1 MRTDHIAAS
10 VRMAD
15 KIRLF
20 RVMLNNPEYGTITS
34 DLSSAIWKME
44 KELIDSIHT
53 SAVTAPSDNYP
64 YWSTA
69 VYVKEG
75 DKQKR
80 KYIRSKSH
88 TGLYEKLYDH
98 YFGVGTLNQIHA
110 LWADHRRQFE
120 NLAPETNL
128 RETQRWNKYLQ
139 DTDLG
144 QMRINDIDNFMIEDH
159 VYSLIKKFSLKEKEL
174 NEIKFLL
181 RKTFHFAV
189 RSKVITKNP
198 MDYVEINKTGCA
210 PATPRLSASRI
221 YMPDEVARM
230 DAEITQELIDIPWNT
245 TALAIR
251 LLFLLGLRIGEVV
264 ALRLSDIDQEEETI
278 HIQREEQKGEAGKP
292 TVVEH
297 TKKKSI
303 YGNRILPLGK
313 KGMDL
318 IREVLEINE
327 KNSFKDEDYLFLGE
341 TGKRITSRA
350 VDNRIRKLCRRA
362 GIEPA
367 KSAHDIR
374 RTVATRLY
382 RNTHDVE
389 LVRQFLGHS
398 DVQTTWGYIVNID
411 AEKEDRRRI
420 VEALQG
426 DPGTHIVD
434 FTVYRMKGSSKGRKG
449 GKKGRLVTG

>member
-1 MRTDHIAAS
+1 MSGNTRQNEI
-10 VRMAD
+10 AD

-34 DLSSAIWKME
+34 DLSSSIWKME

-64 YWSTA
+64 FWSTA

-80 KYIRSKSH
+80 KYIRSK
-88 TGLYEKLYDH
+88 TQAGLYEKLYTH
-98 YFGVGTLNQIHA
+98 FFGVGTLDQIHA

-120 NLAPETNL
+120 NLAPETIL
-128 RETQRWNKYLQ
+128 REKQRWNKYFQ

-159 VYSLIKKFSLKEKEL
+159 VYSLIRKFSLKEKEL
-174 NEIKFLL
+174 NEIRFLL

-198 MDYVEINKTGCA
+198 MDDVEINKTGCA
-210 PATPRLSASRI
+210 PATPRLSKSRI
-221 YMPDEVARM
+221 YLSDEITRM
-230 DAEITQELIDIPWNT
+230 DAEITRELQDIPWNT

-251 LLFLLGLRIGEVV
+251 LLFLLGLRIGELVV
-264 ALRLSDIDQEEETI
+264 LRRSDIDPDEETI
-278 HIQREEQKGEAGKP
+278 HIQREERTGEDGKP
-292 TVVEH
+292 AVVEH

-303 YGNRILPLGK
+303 YGNRILPLGP
-313 KGMDL
+313 KGMEL

-327 KNSFKDEDYLFLGE
+327 KNSFKDGDYLFLGE
-341 TGKRITSRA
+341 KGKRITSRA
-350 VDNRIRKLCRRA
+350 VDNRIRKLCTRA

-374 RTVATRLY
+374 RTVATILY
-382 RNTHDVE
+382 RKTHDVE

-398 DVQTTWGYIVNID
+398 DVDTTWGYIVNID
-411 AEKEDRRRI
+411 EEKKDRRKI

-426 DPGTHIVD
+426 SSEANIVD
-434 FTVYRMKGSSKGRKG
+434 FTTYRRKGSSKGRKE
-449 GKKGRLVTG
+449 GKNGRLVTG

>member
-1 MRTDHIAAS
+1 MQEGGDCTMSGNTRQNEIS
-10 VRMAD
+10 D

-20 RVMLNNPEYGTITS
+20 RVMLNNPDYGTITS

-44 KELIDSIHT
+44 KELIDTIHT

-120 NLAPETNL
+120 NLAPETIL

-251 LLFLLGLRIGEVV
+251 
-264 ALRLSDIDQEEETI
+264 
-278 HIQREEQKGEAGKP
+278 
-292 TVVEH
+292 
-297 TKKKSI
+297 
-303 YGNRILPLGK
+303 
-313 KGMDL
+313 
-318 IREVLEINE
+318 IRC
-327 KNSFKDEDYLFLGE
+327 F
-341 TGKRITSRA
+341 
-350 VDNRIRKLCRRA
+350 
-362 GIEPA
+362 
-367 KSAHDIR
+367 
-374 RTVATRLY
+374 
-382 RNTHDVE
+382 
-389 LVRQFLGHS
+389 
-398 DVQTTWGYIVNID
+398 
-411 AEKEDRRRI
+411 
-420 VEALQG
+420 
-426 DPGTHIVD
+426 
-434 FTVYRMKGSSKGRKG
+434 
-449 GKKGRLVTG
+449 

>member
-53 SAVTAPSDNYP
+53 SAVTAPSDRYP

-75 DKQKR
+75 NTKKR
-80 KYIRSKSH
+80 KYIRSK
-88 TGLYEKLYDH
+88 TQAGLYEKLYDH
-98 YFGVGTLNQIHA
+98 YFGVGTLDQIHA
-110 LWADHRRQFE
+110 LWADHRKKYE
-120 NLAPETNL
+120 SLAPETIH
-128 RETQRWNKYLQ
+128 RENQRWNKYLQ
-139 DTDLG
+139 DTGLG
-144 QMRINDIDNFMIEDH
+144 RMRINDIDNFMIEDH
-159 VYSLIKKFSLKEKEL
+159 VYSLIKDYQLKEKEL
-174 NEIKFLL
+174 REIQFLL
-181 RKTFHFAV
+181 RKTFRFAQ

-198 MDYVEINKTGCA
+198 MEYVEINKTGCA
-210 PATPRLSASRI
+210 PATPRLSKTRI
-221 YMPDEVARM
+221 FLSDEAARM
-230 DAEITQELIDIPWNT
+230 DTEITRELLDVPWNT

-264 ALRLSDIDQEEETI
+264 ALRLSDIDWEEETI
-278 HIQREEQKGEAGKP
+278 HIQREEQKDENGKP
-292 TVVEH
+292 AIVEH

-303 YGNRILPLGK
+303 YGNRI
-313 KGMDL
+313 
-318 IREVLEINE
+318 
-327 KNSFKDEDYLFLGE
+327 
-341 TGKRITSRA
+341 
-350 VDNRIRKLCRRA
+350 RKLCARA

-382 RNTHDVE
+382 RSTHDVE

-398 DVQTTWGYIVNID
+398 DVKTTWGYIVNVD

-426 DPGTHIVD
+426 DSGGAGANIVD
-434 FTVYRMKGSSKGRKG
+434 FAAYCKKEASRGRTG
-449 GKKGRLVTG
+449 GKKGGLVSG